1 MEAGGTLW
9 DVTTQNFALSASNV
23 FFLALG
29 PYGNLTDASTSHYFN
44 ITDVASSS
52 SSTSAPSSTSTAAPT
67 SSINSAASGTN
78 TIAASSINSVS
89 SGTAIPAATSSASVA
104 QGTSSSN
111 ATTVGLG
118 VGLGVGIPIILLLSA
133 LLYLKTRKAKGP
145 DRIRP
150 DSLAYREEHSQS
162 SEPMVHNKRQP
173 VELPVEMTPHLPG

>member
-67 SSINSAASGTN
+67 SSINS
-78 TIAASSINSVS
+78 VS
-89 SGTAIPAATSSASVA
+89 SGTATPAATSNANVA
-104 QGTSSSN
+104 QVTGSSN
-111 ATTVGLG
+111 ATTFGLG

-133 LLYLKTRKAKGP
+133 LLYLKTRKAKGAN
-145 DRIRP
+145 RIRHASP
-150 DSLAYREEHSQS
+150 AYREEHSQS
-162 SEPMVHNKRQP
+162 SEPMVYNKRRP
-173 VELPVEMTPHLPG
+173 VELPVEMTPHLPR